1 MWFWKIC
8 LWGIPT
14 EEIWYCESWYIAY
27 KIQPLWKKRTCK
39 QLVLFILSNRMQ
51 FTNINKSQS
60 GKRELKYGV
69 PQESILGPLL
79 FILFINDL
87 HKYIEFSTV
96 HHFSVDTMMFF
107 VETSLKK
114 VNKHIKRNLKIV
126 LEWIRAI
133 KLFLNT
139 SKTELVIFK
148 SRNKTITKHLNF
160 RISGQKFNQYL
171 ESNT

>member
-160 RISGQKFNQYL
+160 RLSGQKFNQYL
-171 ESNT
+171 GSNT